1 MCALILGGT
10 ASFAMV
16 VKSAYKY
23 PQAGQLE
30 DICIRSANWLIQ
42 DAVLSTKN
50 GHNCNDLAPFKKVWD
65 L

>member
-30 DICIRSANWLIQ
+30 DICIRSAN
-42 DAVLSTKN
+42 
-50 GHNCNDLAPFKKVWD
+50 
-65 L
+65 